1 MTSLKGCLMRKKF
14 SFVTVMMLVVL
25 SLAAGAML
33 NNVFSSDN
41 IYEQIT
47 KFKDVLSVTEKYYV
61 DDVDTQKLTEGAIA
75 GLLEQLDPHS
85 TYISAADLRR
95 VHEEFQGSF
104 EGIGIEYQVL
114 NDTLMV
120 VAPIIGGP
128 SESLGILA
136 GDKILKIGDTSAIGI
151 TQIGV
156 QKKLR
161 GPKGTTVHVSI
172 LRVGLEELLE
182 FDITRDKIPLRT
194 VSAAFMIDDR
204 SGYVQVTRFSAKT
217 HDELLEAVNKL
228 SAEGMKRLILDLRS
242 NAGGYLD
249 QAFRMV
255 DEFLPRGRKVVYTK
269 GRRPEFDD
277 EYVSSGSGRL
287 LGAPLIVLVD
297 NSSASASEIVAG
309 AIQDWDRG
317 LIVGETTFGKGLVQK
332 EFPLK
337 DSSAF
342 RLTTARYYTPS
353 GRLIQRAYGS
363 DRLSYTRQAF
373 ERNEAEGENVSHE
386 VERDSSLPVFKTLDL
401 GRTVYGGGGITP
413 DYIVK
418 ADRLTEYTAHLR
430 GRNIFLEFANKYA
443 DQHTNGLKEQY
454 GTDISRFVSDFEV
467 TSEMQ
472 DHIIGLAR
480 ARNIEFK
487 KELFEK
493 DLTFIKALAKAHL
506 ARRIWGN
513 EAFSRVMLSV
523 DTQFQEGVAL
533 FPEAEKISRDL
544 SSIR

>member
-1 MTSLKGCLMRKKF
+1 MRKKF